1 MSSETEPPAT
11 PSAAPSLPTPPPD
24 DAPVPVPSAPKAAP
38 RGQGSILRSASVM
51 TVLTLISRILGLVRE
66 QVRAL
71 YLGTGAGSDAFGLA
85 STLPNM
91 FRRLFAEGA
100 MTAAFVPE
108 LADHVNR
115 STPAETRRFLSR
127 FATLL
132 TLAVT
137 VFTLLAIA
145 LTPWII
151 QLLFASKFGESPGK
165 LGLTI
170 ELTELMWPYLILVTL
185 AALVQGILNVHH
197 IFGPSAFSPVLM
209 NLAIIL
215 CSIVFAS
222 TFADPV
228 YALVL
233 GFLVGGLAQ
242 LAFQIPWIFR
252 KTPLRFGIDFHF
264 RDPAVIRILRT
275 MIPGIFAAG
284 IYQFNLVAAQIVA
297 GGLAEGSIASLQY
310 SLRIQEVVL
319 GLFAVSVA
327 QVILPRLSE
336 HMSRDD
342 RDGMKHT
349 MSYANRLIAFVTVP
363 CTVGIVILAPEIVR
377 VLFQYGRFDAQST
390 EATAFA
396 LRFHALGLFFI
407 GQARVLTQGFFA
419 LRDLK
424 TATKISVVDMG
435 INVVL
440 CIVLSMWIQ
449 QGGIAL
455 ASSLAAVANS
465 VLLHRALSRRLGGL
479 GLGDFVRYLGKLAV
493 ATGVM
498 AGVIAAWMWCI
509 PPAGLARWALAAWLA
524 GGIGLAC
531 VAYFWTA
538 HRMQVNEFAG
548 LVAGLRRRFRRK

>member
-1 MSSETEPPAT
+1 MSSETEPT
-11 PSAAPSLPTPPPD
+11 PGSTPPPS
-24 DAPVPVPSAPKAAP
+24 DAPPSAPAK
-38 RGQGSILRSASVM
+38 RGRSSILRSASVM

-108 LADHVNR
+108 LADHVAR
-115 STPAETRRFLSR
+115 STPEETRRFLSR

-137 VFTLLAIA
+137 VFTLIAIV
-145 LTPWII
+145 LTPWI
-151 QLLFASKFGESPGK
+151 LELFFASSFSESPGK
-165 LGLTI
+165 LPLTI

-209 NLAIIL
+209 NLAIIV
-215 CSIVFAS
+215 CSIAFAA

-242 LAFQIPWIFR
+242 LAFQIPWMFR
-252 KTPLRFGIDFHF
+252 QTSIRFGIDFHF

-297 GGLAEGSIASLQY
+297 GGLAEGSIASLQF

-336 HMSRDD
+336 HMSRGD
-342 RDGMKHT
+342 RDGMRDT
-349 MSYANRLIAFVTVP
+349 MGYANRLIAFVTVP
-363 CTVGIVILAPEIVR
+363 CTVGIIILAPEIVR
-377 VLFQYGRFDAQST
+377 VIFQYGRFDAQST

-424 TATKISVVDMG
+424 TATKIAAIDMV
-435 INVVL
+435 INVVR
-440 CIVLSMWIQ
+440 CVVLSLWIDN
-449 QGGIAL
+449 GGIAL

-479 GLGDFVRYLGKLAV
+479 GVGEFARYLGKLAA
-493 ATGVM
+493 ATAVM
-498 AGVIAAWMWCI
+498 AGVVALWMWAL
-509 PPAGLARWALAAWLA
+509 PPAGLLGWGLAAWLA
-524 GGIGLAC
+524 GAIAVAC

-538 HRMQVNEFAG
+538 HRLHVNEFAG
-548 LVAGLRRRFRRK
+548 LTAGVRRRFRRK